1 MTNKE
6 VAEKIVKL
14 YTLCVELCEKAGYE
28 MEAGYAEAV
37 ALACMALKEDVI
49 KVIPYPEY
57 APEKNIAV
65 SIYSCPGTGNVYG
78 EVVP

>member
-1 MTNKE
+1 MTNKDA
-6 VAEKIVKL
+6 AERIVDLHAKL
-14 YTLCVELCEKAGYE
+14 VEICTRFGLALTDEYS
-28 MEAGYAEAV
+28 EAV
-37 ALACMALKEDVI
+37 VIACMALKEDVI

-57 APEKNIAV
+57 SPEKNIAV